1 MTAVTAGA
9 PGLAV
14 EADEGQ
20 SILAWLNLIEWVSPN
35 LMMAAGW
42 SILVCGQDDV
52 ATVLER
58 LAKVRVRIMGR
69 AYHPV
74 REGWL
79 LGIRPIDLG
88 RAKRALKGV
97 LVDTGRSS

>member
-1 MTAVTAGA
+1 MTATTDARGLTVEDAGEEQS
-9 PGLAV
+9 AV
-14 EADEGQ
+14 
-20 SILAWLNLIEWVSPN
+20 AWLNLIEWVSPN
-35 LMMAAGW
+35 LMIAAGW

-69 AYHPV
+69 AYHPA
-74 REGWL
+74 RAGWL
-79 LGIRPIDLG
+79 LGIRPIDLS

-97 LVDTGRSS
+97 LVDTGGRQ